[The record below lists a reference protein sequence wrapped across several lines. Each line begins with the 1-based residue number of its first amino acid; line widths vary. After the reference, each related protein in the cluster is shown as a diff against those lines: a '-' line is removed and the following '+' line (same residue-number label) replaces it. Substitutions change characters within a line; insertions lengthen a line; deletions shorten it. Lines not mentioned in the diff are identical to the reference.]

1 MDNKPTDRPTETPDQ
16 GTDETP
22 SLIDQMDAYVQM
34 LLKLN
39 EINTKVDEITEAT
52 KTKRRKPSPSP
63 VECEICHQVFKNKY
77 TLKTHMK
84 NRHTPN
90 RETYECP
97 HCGKKLLNK
106 YYLSTH
112 IKRIHSDELKIAQL
126 KARLEAEQAK
136 SSESSD
142 PANDNDNETQ

>member
-16 GTDETP
+16 GTDEIP
-22 SLIDQMDAYVQM
+22 CIADQMEAYAQM

-39 EINTKVDEITEAT
+39 EINTKVDDITEAT

-126 KARLEAEQAK
+126 KARLEAK